1 MAKPIS
7 YHNTQHFL
15 LKILEKWREALDK
28 GNFVDAIF
36 MDLSKAVNILSHDL
50 LIGKLEAYG
59 FS

>member
-7 YHNTQHFL
+7 YYNTQHFL

-36 MDLSKAVNILSHDL
+36 MDLSRAFNILSHDL